1 LGGEVKRLLISAGRT
16 EVIPGTIPVGV
27 GFLEAGLQL
36 ARLLEGGEWD
46 EVLFLGTAG
55 SYGEIPPFWLI
66 ESWVGVQWEVGWVEG
81 KGYTPIELRVEAPKP
96 ETPLKLPPLPKGE
109 GVLNSSHYITTD
121 WEIARQFRNL
131 GAVGESME
139 HFGIIRVGA
148 LFQIPVRG
156 LYLVTNY
163 TDPAA
168 HLSYRQNLPKA
179 LEILTEIATL
189 NSRGG

>member
-1 LGGEVKRLLISAGRT
+1 MKRLLLSAGRS
-16 EVIPGTIPVGV
+16 EIIPGTVPVGV

-36 ARLLEGGEWD
+36 ARLLERGEWD

-55 SYGEIPPFWLI
+55 SYGKVPPFWLI

-81 KGYTPIELRVEAPKP
+81 KGYSPIELKVASPRPKSR
-96 ETPLKLPPLPKGE
+96 LKLPPLPKVE

-121 WEIARQFRNL
+121 WRVGQKFLKL
-131 GAVGESME
+131 GAIGESME
-139 HFGIIRVGA
+139 HFGIIRVGT
-148 LFQIPVRG
+148 LTQIPVRG

-163 TDPAA
+163 TDSEA
-168 HLSYRQNLPKA
+168 HLSYRRNLPKA

-189 NSRGG
+189 NQ